1 MKLFFMKQKF
11 TLSTGCILLC
21 MCYSINGIAQKNQS
35 NSILESIFVDLAF
48 NKIALNDALLWLNS
62 ESGIGIVFNNDDV
75 VGFSDITLNKTNI
88 SLKGALS
95 ELLKG
100 TNLSFKYYKG
110 NVVIYHVDNH
120 QKKNESYQKGR
131 IAGVILDEADSPL
144 PGATIWIEEL
154 GTGVTT
160 DFNGNF
166 ILNNLAPGSY
176 SVSVSYVSY
185 QKQVYKNVDV
195 GNGGTSYLN
204 VKLEPSSTDI
214 EAVTITAEYD
224 RESVEALYAIQKE
237 SYVLGNGISA
247 EQISYLPDNNV
258 GQVLKRVTGLTV
270 QNNKFVVVRGM
281 SERYNNV
288 MLNGALMPSTEPNRK
303 NFSFDIIPA
312 ELLDN
317 VVVAKTFS
325 PDLPAE
331 FSGGIVQIST
341 IDIPKKS
348 FLSLTAGTGLNT
360 RSTGEDYRGSKRYSS
375 DYFGGG
381 GERTWMNTDFDVDGF
396 YSVYALGN
404 IKQDETYNAMSEY
417 MVKIPNS
424 WGLYSYTAHPQQN
437 YCLSFGKP
445 LTLNN
450 HSLGVVAALT
460 YRHEEKIEDFNAMYR
475 DQKEFTTDNGKFF
488 TFTTSVGGVANL
500 AWKYKN
506 QKITWNNLY
515 NRKFS
520 NSTNEQDLTTDA
532 TYMYYEYYNTVL
544 INTLWQSRVE
554 GKNSLWGDHV
564 KFNWFAD
571 RNQLIREQPDDR
583 FSRAQYFTDSTS
595 ATGRG
600 IFSYEFST
608 PYASYGGFIMANLYE
623 ETKSNAGANL
633 EFSTKYNGR
642 IQKIKLGCLYTL
654 RDATS
659 EQLSLRILNRSGSSY
674 KNKVYGQPDYMA
686 YDTEYFTNYLYY
698 RTAYTSG
705 NGSDKYTGNQDI
717 RAFFFMAEIS
727 PFKWFRLTGGVR
739 FEESQSEVTSLT
751 RTADVF
757 KPWEDS
763 TAFYSEIDWLP
774 SLTAILN
781 VTDQISVKSSYS
793 QTVSRPDFRER
804 STYSYYDVN
813 DKAQIFGN
821 EGLVCSY
828 SENYDARIEWY
839 PAPGEV
845 FSVGVFYKYF
855 TNPAEMVT
863 IAKPSGGYMF
873 FYFNLDEAST
883 RGLELE
889 LRKSLSFMA
898 PGSGFFPNVYLTGN
912 AIVMNGDVT
921 YNADQLL
928 FQSGVTDAG
937 DVSDTIVDEMRNRTL
952 QGLAPFVINAG
963 ISYQG
968 KHLGFNC
975 SYNRSGDILM
985 IAGST
990 IEEDEYEQGRD
1001 IIDLQLSYKFFQDRL
1016 KLKCNVSDILAQPYV
1031 RFRNTNPENKTAEYT
1046 QDPEGMKYN
1055 PDWDWTLKKSWKGTN
1070 YSLSLSLKF

>member
-1 MKLFFMKQKF
+1 MKLFFMKQKYA
-11 TLSTGCILLC
+11 LLTGCILLC
-21 MCYSINGIAQKNQS
+21 TCYSIDGFAQNNQS
-35 NSILESIFVDLAF
+35 NNILDSIYVDIKF
-48 NKIALNDALLWLNS
+48 NEIALNEALLWLNS

-75 VGFSDITLNKTNI
+75 VGGADITLNKNNV
-88 SLKGALS
+88 SLKEALS
-95 ELLKG
+95 VLLKG

-110 NVVIYHVDNH
+110 NVVIFQVDNH
-120 QKKNESYQKGR
+120 QKKNEGNKKGR
-131 IAGVILDEADSPL
+131 ITGVILDETGSSL
-144 PGATIWIEEL
+144 PGATVWIEEL
-154 GTGVTT
+154 GTGTTT

-166 ILNNLAPGSY
+166 ILNNLSPASY
-176 SVSVSYVSY
+176 SVAVSYVSY
-185 QKQVYKNVDV
+185 QKQIFTNIEV
-195 GNGGTSYLN
+195 GSGGTVRLN
-204 VKLEPSSTDI
+204 INLKPSTTDI
-214 EAVTITAEYD
+214 EAVKVTAEYN

-237 SYVLGNGISA
+237 SYVLGNGISS

-288 MLNGALMPSTEPNRK
+288 MLNGALMPSTEPNRR
-303 NFSFDIIPA
+303 NFSFDIIPSD
-312 ELLDN
+312 LLDN

-348 FLSLTAGTGLNT
+348 FISISAGTGLNT
-360 RSTGEDYRGSKRYSS
+360 NSTGKDFRGSKRYTS
-375 DYFGGG
+375 DYFGGSD
-381 GERTWMNTDFDVDGF
+381 ERTWMNTDFDVDGF
-396 YSVYALGN
+396 YSVYAIGK
-404 IKQDETYNAMSEY
+404 IQQDETYNAMSEF

-424 WGLYSYTAHPQQN
+424 WGLYSYTAQPQQN
-437 YCLSFGKP
+437 YCVSFGKP

-460 YRHEEKIEDFNAMYR
+460 YRHEEKIEDFDAMYR
-475 DQKEFTTDNGKFF
+475 DQKEFTTDNGKYF

-500 AWKYKN
+500 AWKYRN
-506 QKITWNNLY
+506 HKISWNNLY

-544 INTLWQSRVE
+544 VNTLWQSRVE
-554 GKNSLWGDHV
+554 GEHSLWNDHI

-571 RNQLIREQPDDR
+571 RNRLIRDQPDDR
-583 FSRAQYFTDSTS
+583 YSRAQYYTDSTTTS
-595 ATGRG
+595 GRG
-600 IFSYEFST
+600 IFTYEFTT
-608 PYASYGGFIMANLYE
+608 PYASYGGFVMATLYE

-633 EFSTKYNGR
+633 EFSFNFRGVS
-642 IQKIKLGCLYTL
+642 QKLKLGYLYTL

-674 KNKVYGQPDYMA
+674 VNTVYGQPDYLA
-686 YDTEYFTNYLYY
+686 YDTEYFTNDLYY

-705 NGSDKYTGNQDI
+705 DGSDKYTGTQDI
-717 RAFFFMAEIS
+717 NAFFLMAEVS
-727 PFKWFRLTGGVR
+727 PLKWFRLIGGVR
-739 FEESQSEVTSLT
+739 FEESQSEVISLT
-751 RTADVF
+751 RTDDAF
-757 KPWEDS
+757 EPWEDS
-763 TAFYSEIDWLP
+763 TAFYSEVDWLP
-774 SLTAILN
+774 SITAILN
-781 VTDQISVKSSYS
+781 VTDQISIKSSYS

-813 DKAQIFGN
+813 DKVQIFGN
-821 EGLVCSY
+821 EGLICSY

-845 FSVGVFYKYF
+845 LSAGVFYKYF

-873 FYFNLDEAST
+873 FYFNLDEATT

-889 LRKSLSFMA
+889 LRKSLGFIA
-898 PGSGFFPNVYLTGN
+898 PGSWFFPNVYLTGN
-912 AIVMNGDVT
+912 ATIMDGDVT

-928 FQSGVTDAG
+928 FQSGVTGDA

-952 QGLAPFVINAG
+952 QGLAPYVINAG

-968 KHLGFNC
+968 KHLGCNF

-985 IAGST
+985 VAGST
-990 IEEDEYEQGRD
+990 IEEDEYEQARD
-1001 IIDLQLSYKFFQDRL
+1001 VIDMQLSYKFFKDRL

-1031 RFRNTNPENKTAEYT
+1031 RFRNTNPDNNTAEYS
-1046 QDPEGMKYN
+1046 QDPEGIKYN

-1070 YSLSLSLKF
+1070 YSLSMSFKF